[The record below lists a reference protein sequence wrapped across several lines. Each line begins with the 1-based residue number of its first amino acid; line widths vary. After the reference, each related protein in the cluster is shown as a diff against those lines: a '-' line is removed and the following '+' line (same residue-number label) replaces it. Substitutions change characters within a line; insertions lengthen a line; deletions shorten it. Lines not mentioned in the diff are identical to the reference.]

1 MHLTQ
6 NIRIIIADDHEIY
19 RDGLR
24 IMLEKNNPFEVVAE
38 VNNGYDL
45 IDLAKSHQPDII
57 FTDIKMP
64 KLSGIEATKVI
75 HSLYPSIGIIALSM
89 FNDDIHV
96 VDMLE
101 SGALGYLLKS
111 ADKHDIIDAINSV
124 QLGNPYY
131 CQSTSARLTIAISK
145 SKFNPYKEADQ
156 SNLFLPNEIEII
168 QMICEEL
175 STKEIGDRLYKSSRT
190 IEGYRVKI
198 LEKMKVKNT
207 AGIVI
212 YAIKNDLFKLK

>member
-1 MHLTQ
+1 
-6 NIRIIIADDHEIY
+6 
-19 RDGLR
+19 
-24 IMLEKNNPFEVVAE
+24 MLEKNNPFEVVAE
-38 VNNGYDL
+38 AKTGYDL
-45 IDLAKSHQPDII
+45 IELVKSYHPDII
-57 FTDIKMP
+57 LTDIQMP
-64 KLSGIEATKVI
+64 KLSGVEATKVI
-75 HSLYPSIGIIALSM
+75 HSLYPTIGILAISM
-89 FNDDIHV
+89 FNDETHV

-111 ADKHDIIDAINSV
+111 ADKHEIIDAINSV
-124 QLGNPYY
+124 HQGNPYY

-156 SNLFLPNEIEII
+156 SILFSTIEVEVI
-168 QMICEEL
+168 QLICEEL
-175 STKEIGDRLYKSSRT
+175 STKEISEQLYKSTRT

-212 YAIKNDLFKLK
+212 YAIKNELFKLK